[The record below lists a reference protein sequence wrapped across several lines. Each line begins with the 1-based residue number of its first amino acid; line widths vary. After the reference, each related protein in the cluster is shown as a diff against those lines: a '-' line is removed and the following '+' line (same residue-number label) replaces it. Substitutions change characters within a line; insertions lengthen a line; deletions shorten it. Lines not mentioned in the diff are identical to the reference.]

1 MMTARITAAVIV
13 TVRTAM
19 ISMIP
24 VTSMIC
30 RQESW
35 LTHQRSPRRLKI
47 REEKKKKR
55 MREIIRREKGM
66 QGSAWISAHPAMPQA
81 ARLSGSY
88 NRPHDRTTIV

>member
-1 MMTARITAAVIV
+1 MMTVRIMATVIV

-47 REEKKKKR
+47 RGEKRKEEDERDHPKGKR
-55 MREIIRREKGM
+55 NARVRMD
-66 QGSAWISAHPAMPQA
+66 ISASGDA
-81 ARLSGSY
+81 AGSKAQ
-88 NRPHDRTTIV
+88 RMV